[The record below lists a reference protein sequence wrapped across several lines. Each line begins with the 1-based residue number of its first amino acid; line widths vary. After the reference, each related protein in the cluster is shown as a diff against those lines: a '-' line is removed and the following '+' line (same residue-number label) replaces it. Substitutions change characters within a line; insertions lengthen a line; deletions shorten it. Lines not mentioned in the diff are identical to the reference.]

1 MELLEVQDVAVA
13 YGKLRAVKGV
23 SFTVRRGEVVALLGS
38 NGSGKSTLLRTIA
51 GVLAPGAAA
60 SCSTAMTSRGGPR
73 TGSPAGVCAWC
84 PRAVGCWRG

>member
-1 MELLEVQDVAVA
+1 MELLEVHDVAVA

-51 GVLAPGAAA
+51 GVLAPGE
-60 SCSTAMTSRGGPR
+60 RPHR
-73 TGSPAGVCAWC
+73 V
-84 PRAVGCWRG
+84 RRR